1 MKLLSLAF
9 KSMANRRAAAML
21 TIATIGVSVA
31 LLLGV
36 EQVRDSARRGFAST
50 VAGTDL
56 IVGAR
61 SGSINLLLYSVF
73 HIGDATNNVTW
84 QSYQDITAQ
93 PEVAWAVPLSLGDS
107 HRGFRVVGTDA
118 DFFSRYHYGAQR
130 ALAFSDGVPFRD
142 VYDAVIGAQVAE
154 KLHYPVGQSI
164 VLAHGTGPL
173 TADHADKPFR
183 VVGIL
188 ARTGTPV
195 DASVF
200 VSLEAIEAIHLDWQ
214 SGVRLPGQAISADAA
229 RHADLTP
236 KAITAFLL
244 GLKSRTAVFAMQRYI
259 NDYEDEPLLAI
270 LPGVALQELWSLLG
284 VAENALL
291 IVAAMV
297 VVAGLLGMLTALLTT
312 LNERRREM
320 AILRAV
326 GARPSLIFFLLVA
339 EAEFLTLFGIVAG
352 LALLAIAVAVARA
365 WAQAHY
371 GMTFDIASPSAAQ
384 GLLLACVAVAGGL
397 IGCLPAWFAYRYTLA
412 DGLVQRL

>member
-1 MKLLSLAF
+1 MNLFSLAF
-9 KSMANRRAAAML
+9 KSMSNRRAAAML

-84 QSYQDITAQ
+84 QSYQDITSQ

-107 HRGFRVVGTDA
+107 HRGFRVVGTNT
-118 DFFSRYHYGAQR
+118 DFFSHYHYGAQH
-130 ALAFSDGVPFRD
+130 ALAFSDGGPFHD
-142 VYDAVIGAQVAE
+142 VYDAVVGAQVAE
-154 KLHYPVGQSI
+154 KLHYPVGQSL
-164 VLAHGTGPL
+164 VLAHGTGAL
-173 TADHADKPFR
+173 TTDHADKPFH

-214 SGVRLPGQAISADAA
+214 SGVRLPGQAISAEEA

-244 GLKSRTAVFAMQRYI
+244 GLKSRAAVFGMQRYI

-284 VAENALL
+284 VAESALL
-291 IVAAMV
+291 MVAAMV

-326 GARPSLIFFLLVA
+326 GARPSHIFFLLVA

-352 LALLAIAVAVARA
+352 LVLLAVAVMLART
-365 WAQAHY
+365 WAQTHY
-371 GMTFDIASPSAAQ
+371 GMTFDIASPSATQAV
-384 GLLLACVAVAGGL
+384 LLASVALAGGV
-397 IGCLPAWFAYRYTLA
+397 IGCLPAWMAYRYTLA